1 MNDSAATI
9 DYKSEI
15 IRKLIHLM
23 SLSMPIIYFYISK
36 ETALYILI
44 PLTLAFLVVDVIRY
58 YNPHVGSLFY
68 TIFGFLLRK
77 HERDEKKK
85 RLNGAT
91 NILISAII
99 CVLIFP
105 KLLFVTAFAVLI
117 VSDISSALMGRKFG
131 KKRFLAKSLVG
142 FNAFIISGL
151 IVVLFTP
158 KVDYLTSE
166 YFIGF
171 VGVFFGGL
179 AESSHLKID
188 DNLSVPISIGVVMW
202 ILYAL
207 LLPSINVYHFG

>member
-1 MNDSAATI
+1 MIDSSATI
-9 DYKSEI
+9 DYKSEV
-15 IRKLIHLM
+15 IRKMIHLM

-36 ETALYILI
+36 ETALCILI

-77 HERDEKKK
+77 HECDEKKK
-85 RLNGAT
+85 QLNGAT
-91 NILISAII
+91 NILISAIL
-99 CVLIFP
+99 CVLLFP

-117 VSDISSALMGRKFG
+117 VSDISSALIGRKFG

-142 FNAFIISGL
+142 FMAFIISGL

-158 KVDYLTSE
+158 KVDYLAAE

-171 VGVFFGGL
+171 VGVLFGAL
-179 AESSHLKID
+179 AESSPLGID

-202 ILYAL
+202 ILYSF